1 MIIQE
6 QGLERSY
13 LKAEWHM
20 RTTVS
25 LIGLASVLVLATP
38 AEAETTWEK
47 ETRRLCVSL
56 TQEAC
61 WVKAGAALCDK
72 DQMQCERL
80 PDQAPARIL
89 GKAGSRWHVQT
100 PYGTGWISAR
110 MIMMDSRYM
119 LESSQR
125 EFYSNTMPR

>member
-1 MIIQE
+1 
-6 QGLERSY
+6 
-13 LKAEWHM
+13 M
-20 RTTVS
+20 RA
-25 LIGLASVLVLATP
+25 LIGVTALTSVLVLASP

-61 WVKAGAALCDK
+61 WIKAGAALCDK
-72 DQMQCERL
+72 DQMRCERL
-80 PDQAPARIL
+80 PYKAPARIL
-89 GKAGSRWHVQT
+89 GKAGGRWHVQT

-119 LESSQR
+119 LESSRR
-125 EFYSNTMPR
+125 EFYSNAMPR